1 MATQHDTL
9 IRYITMLQLIPR
21 APHFKAT
28 TTLRDLLAE
37 RGFQVTLRS
46 IQRDL
51 DKMSLHFPLLCDD
64 TERPYRW
71 SFDADYKSN
80 LPALDT
86 ATALTLVLA
95 EEYLKSLLPQI
106 AIDRLSGQFDEAR
119 KFLDGLQANGYASWA
134 RQVRAIP
141 NGKALLP
148 AAILPHI
155 WQSVSDALLQHQAID
170 VQYLSRQQGEIRSF
184 TLHPQGLVVRH
195 SASYLLATVN
205 NYDDIR
211 QFALHRIHDL
221 KQSATAYRAHPDFS
235 VEDYIAQGAFGY
247 PLDKQAVQLVAKID
261 KAMAWLLAETP
272 ISQQQQLSEP
282 DAEGWV
288 TLTATVPNDQQTQ
301 WWIMG
306 FGSRIQVLEPST
318 WREAIIE
325 QAKKMMEQYGAAPSA
340 QHQAPS

>member
-21 APHFKAT
+21 APQFKAT
-28 TTLRDLLAE
+28 TTLRDLLAD
-37 RGFQVTLRS
+37 RGFHVNLRS

-51 DKMSLHFPLLCDD
+51 DKMSLHFPLKCDD
-64 TERPYRW
+64 KERPYRW
-71 SFDADYKSN
+71 SFDAGYKSN

-106 AIDRLSGQFDEAR
+106 AIDRLSPQFDEAR
-119 KFLDGLQANGYASWA
+119 KFLDGLQTNGYASWA

-155 WQSVSDALLQHQAID
+155 WQGVSDALLNRQAIA
-170 VQYLSRQQGEIRSF
+170 VQYLSRQQGEVKPFI
-184 TLHPQGLVVRH
+184 LHPQGLVVRH
-195 SASYLLATVN
+195 SVSYLLATVN
-205 NYDDIR
+205 EYDDIR
-211 QFALHRIHDL
+211 QFALHRIQDL
-221 KQSATAYRAHPDFS
+221 KESLSTYRSHPDFS
-235 VEDYIAQGAFGY
+235 VEAYIAEGAFGY
-247 PLDKQAVQLVAKID
+247 PLDQQHVQLVANID
-261 KAMAWLLAETP
+261 KAIAWLLTETP

-282 DAEGWV
+282 DANGWV

-306 FGSRIQVLEPST
+306 FGARIQVLQPST

-325 QAKKMMEQYGAAPSA
+325 QAQKMVEQYQSAPSA
-340 QHQAPS
+340 QRPAPS

>member
-9 IRYITMLQLIPR
+9 FRYLAMLQLIPR
-21 APHFKAT
+21 APRYRAT

-37 RGFQVTLRS
+37 RGFNVELRS

-51 DKMSLHFPLLCDD
+51 DKMSLHFPLQCNKD
-64 TERPYRW
+64 ERPYRW
-71 SFDADYKSN
+71 SFDADFKSS
-80 LPALDT
+80 LPAMDT

-106 AIDRLSGQFDEAR
+106 AIDRLSPQFDGAR
-119 KFLDGLQANGYASWA
+119 KFLDGLQENGYASWA

-148 AAILPHI
+148 ATIAPQV
-155 WQSVSDALLQHQAID
+155 WQDVSDALLEHQAIT
-170 VQYLSRQQGEIRSF
+170 VQYLSRQQGEVKTF

-195 SASYLLATVN
+195 SVSYLLAMVN
-205 NYDDIR
+205 DYEDIR
-211 QFALHRIHDL
+211 QFALHRIQTL
-221 KQSATAYRAHPDFS
+221 TPSPEPYREQPDFS
-235 VEDYIAQGAFGY
+235 VEGYIAKGAFGY
-247 PLDKQAVQLVAKID
+247 PLDQQDIKLVAKID

-272 ISQQQQLSEP
+272 ISLEQHLSAADEQ
-282 DAEGWV
+282 GWV

-306 FGSRIQVLEPST
+306 FGARIQVLEPSS

-325 QAKKMMEQYGAAPSA
+325 QAQKMQALYQAEPS
-340 QHQAPS
+340 S

>member
-9 IRYITMLQLIPR
+9 FRYITMLQLIPR

-28 TTLRDLLAE
+28 TTLRDLLIE

-51 DKMSLHFPLLCDD
+51 DKMSLHFPLRCND

-71 SFDADYKSN
+71 SFDPHYQSS
-80 LPALDT
+80 LPALDPVS
-86 ATALTLVLA
+86 ALTLVLA

-148 AAILPHI
+148 ATILPAI
-155 WQSVSDALLQHQAID
+155 WQGVSDALLNRNAIT
-170 VQYLSRQQGEIRSF
+170 VQYLSRQQKEVREFI
-184 TLHPQGLVVRH
+184 LHPQGLVVRH

-205 NYDDIR
+205 DYKDIR

-221 KQSATAYRAHPDFS
+221 TESPAAYRAHPDFS

-247 PLDKQAVQLVAKID
+247 PLDQQDVELVAKID

-282 DAEGWV
+282 DADGWV

-306 FGSRIQVLEPST
+306 FGARIQVLEPST
-318 WREAIIE
+318 WRQAIVE
-325 QAKKMMEQYGAAPSA
+325 QTQKLLAQYQAAPS
-340 QHQAPS
+340 

>member
-21 APHFKAT
+21 APQFKAT
-28 TTLRDLLAE
+28 TTLRDLLAD
-37 RGFQVTLRS
+37 RGFHVDLRS

-51 DKMSLHFPLLCDD
+51 DKMSLHFPLLCNKN
-64 TERPYRW
+64 ERPYRW
-71 SFDADYKSN
+71 SFDPSYKSN

-106 AIDRLSGQFDEAR
+106 AIDRLSPQFDGAR
-119 KFLDGLQANGYASWA
+119 KFLDGLHENGYASWS

-155 WQSVSDALLQHQAID
+155 WQGVSDALLERQTIA
-170 VQYLSRQQGEIRSF
+170 VQYLSRQQGEVRAF

-195 SASYLLATVN
+195 SVSYLLATVN
-205 NYDDIR
+205 DYEDIR
-211 QFALHRIHDL
+211 QFALHRIQEL
-221 KQSATAYRAHPDFS
+221 KPSPAAYRSHPDFS
-235 VEDYIAQGAFGY
+235 VEAYIAKGAFGY
-247 PLDKQAVQLVAKID
+247 PLGQQHVELVAKID

-272 ISQQQQLSEP
+272 ISQQQHLSAADEQ
-282 DAEGWV
+282 GWI

-306 FGSRIQVLEPST
+306 FGARIQVLAPSS

-325 QAKKMMEQYGAAPSA
+325 QAQKMMEQYGAAPSVL
-340 QHQAPS
+340 HQAPS

>member
-28 TTLRDLLAE
+28 TTLCDLLAD
-37 RGFQVTLRS
+37 RGFKVDLRS

-51 DKMSLHFPLLCDD
+51 DKMSLHFPLLCNKN
-64 TERPYRW
+64 ERPYRW
-71 SFDADYKSN
+71 SFDPSYKSN

-106 AIDRLSGQFDEAR
+106 AIDRLSPQFDGAR
-119 KFLDGLQANGYASWA
+119 KFLDGLQENGYASWA

-148 AAILPHI
+148 AAILPYI
-155 WQSVSDALLQHQAID
+155 WQGVSDALLARQTIN
-170 VQYLSRQQGEIRSF
+170 VQYLSRQQGEVKSF

-195 SASYLLATVN
+195 SVSYLLAMVN
-205 NYDDIR
+205 DYDDIR
-211 QFALHRIHDL
+211 QFALHRIQEL
-221 KQSATAYRAHPDFS
+221 KVSPALYRSHPEFS
-235 VEDYIAQGAFGY
+235 VEAYIANGAFGY
-247 PLDKQAVQLVAKID
+247 PLDQQDVKLVAKID

-272 ISQQQQLSEP
+272 ISTEQQLSKA
-282 DAEGWV
+282 DAQGWV

-306 FGSRIQVLEPST
+306 FGARIQVLEPST

-325 QAKKMMEQYGAAPSA
+325 HAKKMLSLYEEAPS
-340 QHQAPS
+340 S

>member
-9 IRYITMLQLIPR
+9 FRYLTMLQLIPR

-28 TTLRDLLAE
+28 TTLRDLLAD
-37 RGFQVTLRS
+37 RGFHVDLRS

-51 DKMSLHFPLLCDD
+51 ERMCAHFPLLCNTD
-64 TERPYRW
+64 ERPYRW
-71 SFDADYKSN
+71 SFEPSYKSN

-106 AIDRLSGQFDEAR
+106 AIDRLSQQFDGAR
-119 KFLDGLQANGYASWA
+119 KFLDGLHENGYASWA

-155 WQSVSDALLQHQAID
+155 WQDVSNALLERQAID
-170 VQYLSRQQGEIRSF
+170 VQYLSRQQSEIKAF

-195 SASYLLATVN
+195 SVSYLLATVN
-205 NYDDIR
+205 DYEDIR
-211 QFALHRIHDL
+211 QFALHRIHEL
-221 KQSATAYRAHPDFS
+221 TVSPSPYRSHPEFS
-235 VEDYIAQGAFGY
+235 VEAYIAKGAFGY
-247 PLDKQAVQLVAKID
+247 PLDQQHVELVAKID
-261 KAMAWLLAETP
+261 KGMTWLLAETP
-272 ISQQQQLSEP
+272 VSQQQHLSEV
-282 DAEGWV
+282 DEEGWV

-306 FGSRIQVLEPST
+306 FGARIQVLAPST

-325 QAKKMMEQYGAAPSA
+325 QARKMVEQSEML
-340 QHQAPS
+340 